1 MSAVTKAKKIYTTR
15 KNSLSRYFDSIPQ
28 MTQDRSVSLDRLMDF
43 KKGCKAAWEQFA
55 LAHENLMQVR
65 PEDEDP
71 EAEEFGALEVKRNE
85 LLGMLAEA
93 IAVLNT
99 ERLNRE
105 QQAKD
110 EQAQQDRDE
119 ERDRQQQQKHQQL
132 LVRRL
137 HLANLRN
144 QAKEHLDRLRVDLR
158 LFELPSDGE
167 LQVCEQ
173 LLANARATMGSAQE
187 QSLTLAEMDP
197 DLATEVLDEDVRET
211 ASFAN
216 LE

>member
-65 PEDEDP
+65 TEDEDP

-85 LLGMLAEA
+85 LMGMLSEA

-105 QQAKD
+105 QQARD
-110 EQAQQDRDE
+110 EQAQQD
-119 ERDRQQQQKHQQL
+119 
-132 LVRRL
+132 
-137 HLANLRN
+137 
-144 QAKEHLDRLRVDLR
+144 
-158 LFELPSDGE
+158 
-167 LQVCEQ
+167 
-173 LLANARATMGSAQE
+173 
-187 QSLTLAEMDP
+187 
-197 DLATEVLDEDVRET
+197 
-211 ASFAN
+211 
-216 LE
+216 